1 MERDLM
7 RVAPFAYERFLKR
20 GRGGI
25 LVIAA
30 DLKGKPEGKVLWID
44 GDLKICD
51 S

>member
-1 MERDLM
+1 M